1 MYQSGSDNLNST
13 KQVPN
18 TFPYGRYLGGAVSGS
33 HKNYNYAD
41 TPAARTIAER
51 PDYVIINPNTAAAT
65 YTFLYA
71 STASIGGTDF
81 MAFDTAPALTG
92 SISSADQHESI
103 RLDISPIAW
112 DYGHVNTAGVTG
124 EVTFVYSKQDK

>member
-1 MYQSGSDNLNST
+1 MYKSDGGK

-18 TFPYGRYLGGAVSGS
+18 SYGALSSGS
-33 HKNYNYAD
+33 VAYNYAT
-41 TPAARTIAER
+41 TPAARTIVGR
-51 PDYVIINPNTAAAT
+51 PDHVVINPLAGAGT

-71 STASIGGTDF
+71 TTASNGGVTITEFETDK
-81 MAFDTAPALTG
+81 AQTG
-92 SISSADQHESI
+92 SISMTDQHESI
-103 RLDISPIAW
+103 RLDINPVAW